1 MKGVGKS
8 TANAILIFSYG
19 NKLAIL
25 DANVKRVIK
34 RILDIKSL
42 SKCDNEKYYWIQSEK
57 LLPKFKIKDYTQAL
71 MDFGSL
77 ICKPKN
83 PKCDACDLFKLCKYT
98 FTPDSTKKVIKNVNK
113 VCIIVKF
120 KKNFLL
126 FKNNKGLFVGLY
138 ALDLVDHN
146 KVKTFLKN
154 KIKNENILTSEKK
167 STINITISNKRMT
180 VDLLVVKISK
190 IDDLINFKMVRETSI
205 LKNKF
210 PFPVF
215 VKKIFEK
222 LH

>member
-1 MKGVGKS
+1 M
-8 TANAILIFSYG
+8 
-19 NKLAIL
+19 
-25 DANVKRVIK
+25 
-34 RILDIKSL
+34 
-42 SKCDNEKYYWIQSEK
+42 
-57 LLPKFKIKDYTQAL
+57 
-71 MDFGSL
+71 
-77 ICKPKN
+77 
-83 PKCDACDLFKLCKYT
+83 
-98 FTPDSTKKVIKNVNK
+98 
-113 VCIIVKF
+113 
-120 KKNFLL
+120 
-126 FKNNKGLFVGLY
+126 GLY

-180 VDLLVVKISK
+180 VDLLVVKSSK